1 MNQKGYFVFDSHW
14 NYFLALEA
22 DLAATSRYVDFHESN
37 YSTFSIEFARL
48 IMAAAAEFEVV
59 AKAIC
64 RASYGDVAEKAN
76 IVTLRDKIILRYPEF
91 CTHQV
96 NLPRFHMDST
106 PWAEWKGAFT
116 PSWWAGYNAIKHNR
130 SDRFAE
136 ANLKNAIDA
145 ASGLL
150 VGLLY
155 LHDAQYK
162 KSLRVDGFL
171 RPKILVPHGAGGEA
185 WDGKFEYPIQPNKD

>member
-1 MNQKGYFVFDSHW
+1 MSLNAGW
-14 NYFLALEA
+14 RL
-22 DLAATSRYVDFHESN
+22 
-37 YSTFSIEFARL
+37 RL
-48 IMAAAAEFEVV
+48 IRPKDYVTRSRHQA
-59 AKAIC
+59 
-64 RASYGDVAEKAN
+64 GN
-76 IVTLRDKIILRYPEF
+76 IVMANHLVLLKSDFFAHEQQAVAVADRYP
-91 CTHQV
+91 QDV
-96 NLPRFHMDST
+96 
-106 PWAEWKGAFT
+106 
-116 PSWWAGYNAIKHNR
+116 
-130 SDRFAE
+130 FAE